1 MVAVVGGDC
10 TDGRGGWGGCTDGRS
25 GLGCMYIGQR
35 KKPVPF
41 VILSWFFFLQIPYHN
56 RKCVNIRKLAIMC
69 QATTLFGL
77 GTLLRNL
84 YSLNMTNFG
93 STQKN

>member
-41 VILSWFFFLQIPYHN
+41 VILSWFFFFAN
-56 RKCVNIRKLAIMC
+56 
-69 QATTLFGL
+69 
-77 GTLLRNL
+77 
-84 YSLNMTNFG
+84 SLP
-93 STQKN
+93 Q

>member
-10 TDGRGGWGGCTDGRS
+10 TDGRGGWGGCTDDRS

-41 VILSWFFFLQIPYHN
+41 VILSWFFFCKFL
-56 RKCVNIRKLAIMC
+56 
-69 QATTLFGL
+69 TTIESVSISE
-77 GTLLRNL
+77 N
-84 YSLNMTNFG
+84 
-93 STQKN
+93 